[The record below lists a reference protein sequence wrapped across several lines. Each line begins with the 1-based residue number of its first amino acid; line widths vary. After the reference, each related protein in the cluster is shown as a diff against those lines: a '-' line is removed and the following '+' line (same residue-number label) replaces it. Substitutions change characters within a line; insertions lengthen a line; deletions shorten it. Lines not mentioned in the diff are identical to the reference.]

1 MAYTKFGEYMR
12 ILRIKHHEV
21 MGDIAKLIGVTL
33 PFLSAVENGRKN
45 VPSEWVDKI
54 VEHYSLKE
62 EEVSELLEAIEQSK
76 TQMKLDLKSASIF
89 QRTAALQFARSF
101 EDMDEE
107 TAKKIMQLL
116 ENSGIHVIA
125 PKYAGTNL
133 DTPALSAEIES
144 RWFALD
150 EQLEELAS
158 SEYIEV
164 FDRLTRNFIASNKL
178 EDLKIFI
185 KHNTAM
191 KLLNIISTLQQ

>member
-21 MGDIAKLIGVTL
+21 MGDIAKLLGVTL

-45 VPSEWVDKI
+45 VPSEWVEKI

-62 EEVSELLEAIEQSK
+62 EEVCELLEAIEQSK

-116 ENSGIHVIA
+116 ENSG
-125 PKYAGTNL
+125 GN
-133 DTPALSAEIES
+133 
-144 RWFALD
+144 
-150 EQLEELAS
+150 
-158 SEYIEV
+158 
-164 FDRLTRNFIASNKL
+164 SN
-178 EDLKIFI
+178 
-185 KHNTAM
+185 
-191 KLLNIISTLQQ
+191 